1 MYEINVNKIYGRLAE
16 KRITKQ
22 KLAEVLGVSQPTL
35 HRYFQ
40 KPGKMPYA
48 IMVGIAELVCDKPED
63 ALDIFFSQNLHN
75 A

>member
-22 KLAEVLGVSQPTL
+22 RLAEKLGVSHPTL

-40 KPGKMPYA
+40 NPGKMPYS

-63 ALDIFFSQNLHN
+63 ALDIFFAQNLHN
-75 A
+75 V